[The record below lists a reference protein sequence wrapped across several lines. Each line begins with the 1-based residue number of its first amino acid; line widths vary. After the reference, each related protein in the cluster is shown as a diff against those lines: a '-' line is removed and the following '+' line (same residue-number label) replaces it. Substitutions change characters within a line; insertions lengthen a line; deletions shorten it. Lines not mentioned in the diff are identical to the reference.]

1 MITRHQSQ
9 VLAAWLLALSVGVAG
24 CGEEE
29 EAAATPEGEE
39 HSLEEEGCE
48 HMKEGPSMSVTASA
62 QAEGAPVGAGEHT
75 RFDIALVDVEGGKGG
90 YVTIEADEDGEFVLF
105 LGADVP
111 VTISDGGGAE
121 VAVEGSEP
129 VALCTEVAV
138 AHTFDLEVG
147 AYTLFVGPTEAS
159 ELRLVFEHA
168 GAHEE
173 GAHMHDE

>member
-1 MITRHQSQ
+1 MITRHHARW
-9 VLAAWLLALSVGVAG
+9 LAAWLLALSVGVAG
-24 CGEEE
+24 CGDEE
-29 EAAATPEGEE
+29 EAAPEGEE
-39 HSLEEEGCE
+39 HGLEEEGCE

-105 LGADVP
+105 LSADVP

-159 ELRLVFEHA
+159 ELRLVLEAA

-173 GAHMHDE
+173 GAHAHDE